1 MIPSHTRL
9 LIIGGGIHG
18 TTLAVAYLEQGGQL
32 EDLLIVDANA
42 ELLAN
47 WKRQTSTIEM
57 THLRSTRV
65 HHVSSNPHALKQFAS
80 RHDYGSHH
88 FKDRFGRPS
97 LAMFNDHCEQT
108 IKELKLAT
116 RFIGN
121 EAVQSIERKDTFVV
135 QTTNRRITAETVI
148 VSTGQSNTM
157 HIPDWANLS
166 TCRHVFSTP
175 HVAEQANVTVV
186 GGGITALHYTLAR
199 INKGHHVTL
208 VTKRPL
214 EVSQFDADRSFMG
227 PKGLRAFHRLGDD
240 WREKRAFVKRERK
253 PGSSPNDLVLKVKR
267 LILTGQVRHLIGET
281 VRDGDVLYV
290 DGQIVPSEEVVCCT
304 GIRPLE
310 PIHSFLRPL
319 LEQLSLPLTPC
330 GTPVLDDTLAWTDG
344 LYMTGP
350 YADLVLGPF
359 ARAIYGG
366 QEAAR
371 RIVPRLFEA
380 KQKV

>member
-1 MIPSHTRL
+1 MISSHTRL

-18 TTLAVAYLEQGGQL
+18 TTLAVSYLEQGGAL
-32 EDLLIVDANA
+32 DDVLIIDAN
-42 ELLAN
+42 ERLLDN

-135 QTTNRRITAETVI
+135 QTTIRRITADTVI

-157 HIPDWANLS
+157 HVPEWATLL
-166 TCRHVFSTP
+166 TCRHVFSKSESE
-175 HVAEQANVTVV
+175 EQENVTVV
-186 GGGITALHYTLAR
+186 GGGITALHYAIAR
-199 INKGHHVTL
+199 VNKGHHVTL

-214 EVSQFDADRSFMG
+214 EPSQ
-227 PKGLRAFHRLGDD
+227 
-240 WREKRAFVKRERK
+240 
-253 PGSSPNDLVLKVKR
+253 
-267 LILTGQVRHLIGET
+267 
-281 VRDGDVLYV
+281 
-290 DGQIVPSEEVVCCT
+290 
-304 GIRPLE
+304 
-310 PIHSFLRPL
+310 SFLRPL

-371 RIVPRLFEA
+371 RIVPQLLKA